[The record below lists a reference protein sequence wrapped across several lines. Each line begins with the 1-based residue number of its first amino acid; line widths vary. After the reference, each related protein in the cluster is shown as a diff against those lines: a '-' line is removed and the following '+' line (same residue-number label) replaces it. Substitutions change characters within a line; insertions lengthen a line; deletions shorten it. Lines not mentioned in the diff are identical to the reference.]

1 MDNIKIGNYIKELRI
16 KNKLTQKDLADK
28 LCISFQAVSKWEL
41 GETLPDTSI
50 LLDLAKI
57 LNTSVDLILNG
68 GAFLNNERKM
78 LSVKDIII
86 GFEHLKDVKRCFG
99 EESLFYK
106 GMING
111 INKEMNFDF
120 EDGINNHPDVMYTE
134 VILQAIINENKIV
147 NLDEVK
153 TYIKNPKM
161 INIIEEKLNSIK
173 NGL

>member
-1 MDNIKIGNYIKELRI
+1 MDNLKIGNYIKELRI
-16 KNKLTQKDLADK
+16 NNNLTQKKLANM
-28 LCISFQAVSKWEL
+28 LNISFQAVSKWEL

-50 LLDLAKI
+50 LLDLARV

-68 GAFLNNERKM
+68 GLFFNNVRK
-78 LSVKDIII
+78 LISVKDIII

-120 EDGINNHPDVMYTE
+120 EDGIENYPDVMYTE
-134 VILQAIINENKIV
+134 VILQAIINENKTV
-147 NLDEVK
+147 NMDEVK

-161 INIIEEKLNSIK
+161 IDIISKKMDLLK
-173 NGL
+173 

>member
-1 MDNIKIGNYIKELRI
+1 MDNLKIGNYIKELRI
-16 KNKLTQKDLADK
+16 KNNLTQKELADK
-28 LCISFQAVSKWEL
+28 LYISFQAVSKWEL
-41 GETLPDTSI
+41 GETLPDTTI
-50 LLDLAKI
+50 LLDLAKL

-68 GAFLNNERKM
+68 GKFLNNERKL

-106 GMING
+106 GMIKG

-120 EDGINNHPDVMYTE
+120 EDGIKNHPDVLYTE
-134 VILQAIINENKIV
+134 VILQSIINENKTV

-161 INIIEEKLNSIK
+161 IDIITKKINSLN
-173 NGL
+173 